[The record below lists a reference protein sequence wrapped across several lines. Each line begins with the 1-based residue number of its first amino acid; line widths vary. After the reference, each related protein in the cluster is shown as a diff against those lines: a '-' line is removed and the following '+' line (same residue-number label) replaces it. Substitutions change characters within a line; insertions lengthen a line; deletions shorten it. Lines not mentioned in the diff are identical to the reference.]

1 MIEASVT
8 LLGNL
13 VDDPDVRC
21 TANGN
26 FVCSLRMASTSRRF
40 DRSQNRWVDGHTVFV
55 TVTCWRHLAENVGAS
70 LHKGDRTLV
79 VGRLRQRSFETQDGG
94 RRVVYEVDADAV
106 AVDLTRQS
114 AKVRRVVRSNREATE
129 VMDVT
134 EVTEAV
140 EAMEADEAMEV
151 TDAMGAVEV
160 VDATEGEGSAVG
172 SEPLAGNGM
181 TGVHNGQTG
190 VGTGSGY
197 RDGGF
202 THAGAD
208 ELLGESI
215 PGDLP
220 GAPGSERR
228 PPGVPAQRPATV

>member
-21 TANGN
+21 TQNGN
-26 FVCSLRMASTSRRF
+26 SVCSLRLASTSRRF

-79 VGRLRQRSFETQDGG
+79 VGRLRQRSFETQDGS

-114 AKVRRVVRSNREATE
+114 AAVRRVVRVNRESTGSAE
-129 VMDVT
+129 ST
-134 EVTEAV
+134 EVTEGDGN
-140 EAMEADEAMEV
+140 ML
-151 TDAMGAVEV
+151 GC
-160 VDATEGEGSAVG
+160 
-172 SEPLAGNGM
+172 EPLAEEGRAD
-181 TGVHNGQTG
+181 VHNGQTG
-190 VGTGSGY
+190 VGTGAEY
-197 RDGGF
+197 HDGGF

-208 ELLGESI
+208 EFLSGSV
-215 PGDLP
+215 PGGMPTALEPD
-220 GAPGSERR
+220 GS
-228 PPGVPAQRPATV
+228 PSVIPAQRPAAV